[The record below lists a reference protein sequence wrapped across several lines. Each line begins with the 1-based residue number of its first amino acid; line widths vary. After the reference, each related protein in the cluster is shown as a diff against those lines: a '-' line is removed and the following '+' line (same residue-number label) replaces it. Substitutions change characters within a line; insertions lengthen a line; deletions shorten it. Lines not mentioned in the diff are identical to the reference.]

1 MKFAAVVFLLTMTA
15 TGATLPEPGVS
26 EALAKERAASIS
38 KLRYA
43 LSFNIPEHRSDPVT
57 GAVTIRF
64 DLKSPGQVVLDFE
77 QPREYVTS
85 LKVNDADT
93 AVVLVNGHIVIPESA
108 TRAGENIVAVGFRAG
123 DQALNRSDD
132 FLYTL
137 FVPARARLTFP
148 CFDQPDLKGRYTIS
162 LGMITGW
169 HGVSNASRS
178 AYLITGGWS
187 RERFAETEPLPTYLV
202 AFAAGRFEAETA
214 ERGGRT
220 FTMYHRETDAAKVA
234 RNRDALFDLH
244 AKSLAWLEDYTGIKY
259 PWGKFDFVLIPSFQF
274 GGMEHPGAI
283 FYNASSMMLDESAT
297 QNQLLNRASTIAHET
312 SHMWFG
318 DLVTMRWFNDVWM
331 KEVMA
336 NFMAAKIVN
345 PSFPEVNHELRFLFA
360 YYPPAY
366 EVDRTAGANPIRQ
379 QLANLDEA
387 GSLYG
392 NIIYDKAPV
401 VMRQLERMLGE
412 REFRDGLREYLKQ
425 FAFSNATW
433 LDLIKI
439 LDDRTPEDLAAWSH
453 VWVEQRG
460 RPEIAMA
467 IKTDSRGNVARLNL
481 TQHDPLKRGLLWPQ
495 QLEVTFGYLNGVRQH
510 DVQLKGASADIPFAK
525 GLPRPL
531 FILPTGEGLGY
542 GGFTLDPESRRY
554 FLDHLEDIHD
564 DLTRAGALVVLW
576 DEVLNARI
584 SPGEFL
590 AFATRVL
597 PRERN
602 EQNLQYLLGAMAD
615 AYWRFLPQEQRLARV
630 PALEALLR
638 EGIARASTTSQKS
651 AWFSAFRSVVQTKA
665 GVEWL
670 GRLWSREEKIEGLPL
685 VEQDEIALAAAL
697 AVREAPGWQK
707 ILTAQLARTENPDRK
722 ARFEFVMPA
731 LSADPKVRQVSFERL
746 RDVNNRRR
754 EPWVLESLTYLHHAL
769 RARESEHFIRE
780 SLDLLPEI
788 QRTGDIFFPK
798 RWVDATLDGHRSPE
812 AARMVQQFLDQSPKL
827 PERLRWVVLSS
838 SDELFRASKLR

>member
-1 MKFAAVVFLLTMTA
+1 MTA

-43 LSFNIPEHRSDPVT
+43 LSFNIPEHRSDAVT
-57 GAVTIRF
+57 GAVTISF
-64 DLKSPGQVVLDFE
+64 DLKTAGQVVLDFE
-77 QPREYVTS
+77 QPREYVTT

-93 AVVLVNGHIVIPESA
+93 AVALVNGHIVIPESA
-108 TRAGENIVAVGFRAG
+108 TKAGENRFAVGFRAG

-148 CFDQPDLKGRYTIS
+148 CFDQPDLKGRYTLS
-162 LGMITGW
+162 LVMLTGW
-169 HGVSNASRS
+169 QGVSNGSLSMYSTMGRIS
-178 AYLITGGWS
+178 AAM
-187 RERFAETEPLPTYLV
+187 FAETEPLPTYLV
-202 AFAAGRFEAETA
+202 AFAAGKFEVETA
-214 ERGGRT
+214 ERGGRR

-312 SHMWFG
+312 AHIWFG

-412 REFRDGLREYLKQ
+412 KEFRDGLREYLKQ

-439 LDDRTPEDLAAWSH
+439 LDDRTPEDLATWSH

-460 RPEIAMA
+460 RPEIATA
-467 IKTDSRGNVARLNL
+467 IKTDSHGNVVRLTL
-481 TQHDPLKRGLLWPQ
+481 SQRDPLKRGVVWPQ

-510 DVQLKGASADIPFAK
+510 EVELKGASADIPFAT

-554 FLDHLEDIHD
+554 LLDHLEDIHD
-564 DLTRAGALVVLW
+564 DLTRASALVVLW

-584 SPGEFL
+584 SPSEFL

-597 PRERN
+597 PLESN

-615 AYWRFLPQEQRLARV
+615 AYWRFLPQEQRLARI
-630 PALEALLR
+630 PALETLLR
-638 EGIARASTTSQKS
+638 EGIARASTTSQKA
-651 AWFSAFRSVVQTKA
+651 AWFSAFRNVVQTKA

-670 GRLWSREEKIEGLPL
+670 ARLWSREEKIEGLPL
-685 VEQDEIALAAAL
+685 VEQDEIALAGAL
-697 AVREAPGWQK
+697 AVREVPGWQK
-707 ILTAQLARTENPDRK
+707 ILTAQLDRTQNPDRK

-731 LSADPKVRQVSFERL
+731 LSADPKVRQASFERL

-754 EPWVLESLTYLHHAL
+754 EPWVLESLTYLHHPL
-769 RARESEHFIRE
+769 RAHESEHFIRE

-838 SDELFRASKLR
+838 ADELFRASRSGK

>member
-1 MKFAAVVFLLTMTA
+1 MTA
-15 TGATLPEPGVS
+15 LGTTLPEPGVS
-26 EALAKERAASIS
+26 EALAKARVASIS
-38 KLRYA
+38 KLRYN
-43 LSFNIPEHRSDPVT
+43 LSFSIPEHRSDPVT

-64 DLKSPGQVVLDFE
+64 DLKTPAQVVLDFD
-77 QPREYVTS
+77 QPRDYVHS

-93 AVVLVNGHIVIPESA
+93 AVSLVSGHIVVPEQA
-108 TRAGENIVAVGFRAG
+108 TKAGENTIAVGFRSG

-137 FVPARARLTFP
+137 FVPARARLAFP
-148 CFDQPDLKGRYTIS
+148 CFDQPDLKGRYTLS
-162 LGMITGW
+162 LSMITGW
-169 HGVSNASRS
+169 HAVSNGARL
-178 AYLITGGWS
+178 AYWIYGGLS
-187 RERFAETEPLPTYLV
+187 RETFAETEPLPTYLV
-202 AFAAGRFEAETA
+202 AFAAGKFEVETA

-220 FTMYHRETDAAKVA
+220 FNMYHRETDRAKVA

-312 SHMWFG
+312 AHMWFG

-336 NFMAAKIVN
+336 NFIAAKIVN
-345 PSFPEVNHELRFLFA
+345 PSFPQVNHELRFLFA

-366 EVDRTAGANPIRQ
+366 EIDRTAGANPIRQ

-412 REFRDGLREYLKQ
+412 QRFRDGLREYLKQ
-425 FAFSNATW
+425 FAFSNASW

-460 RPEIAMA
+460 RPEIATT
-467 IKTDSRGNVARLNL
+467 IKTDSKGIITNVTL
-481 TQHDPLKRGLLWPQ
+481 TQHDPMKRGLLWPQ
-495 QLEVTFGYLNGVRQH
+495 QLEVAFGYAGGVRSK
-510 DVQLKGASADIPFAK
+510 DTELKSVSTSVPFLI

-531 FILPTGEGLGY
+531 FVLPNGRGLGY
-542 GGFTLDPESRRY
+542 GGFTLDSVSRRY
-554 FLDHLEDIHD
+554 LLNHLEDIPD
-564 DLTRAGALVVLW
+564 DLTRASALVVLW
-576 DEVLNARI
+576 DEVLNTRI
-584 SPGEFL
+584 APAEFMS
-590 AFATRVL
+590 FAVRVL
-597 PRERN
+597 LKETN
-602 EQNLQYLLGAMAD
+602 EQNLQYLLGAMAE
-615 AYWRFLPQEQRLARV
+615 AYWRFLPQEQRLARI
-630 PALEALLR
+630 PGLEALLR

-651 AWFSAFRSVVQTKA
+651 AWFWAFRSVVQTKA

-670 GRLWSREEKIEGLPL
+670 SRLWSREEKIDGLPL
-685 VEQDEIALAAAL
+685 VEADEIALAGAL
-697 AVREAPGWQK
+697 AVREVPGWEEILATQK
-707 ILTAQLARTENPDRK
+707 ERTQNPDRK

-731 LSADPKVRQVSFERL
+731 LSADPKVRQQSFERL

-754 EPWVLESLTYLHHAL
+754 EPWVLESLSYLHHPL
-769 RARESEHFIRE
+769 RAEQSERFIRE

-798 RWVDATLDGHRSPE
+798 RWVDATLDGHRSRE
-812 AARMVQQFLDQSPKL
+812 AARIVQQFLDQSPKL
-827 PERLRWVVLSS
+827 PERLRWVVLASA
-838 SDELFRASKLR
+838 DELFRASKVQR

>member
-1 MKFAAVVFLLTMTA
+1 MTA
-15 TGATLPEPGVS
+15 TGAPLPEPGVS

-38 KLRYA
+38 KLRYF
-43 LSFNIPEHRSDPVT
+43 LSFNIPEHRADAVT

-64 DLKSPGQVVLDFE
+64 EMKTAGQVVLDFE

-85 LKVNDADT
+85 LKVNDAD
-93 AVVLVNGHIVIPESA
+93 APVVLVNGHIVIPEQAS
-108 TRAGENIVAVGFRAG
+108 RAGENIVAVSFRAG

-148 CFDQPDLKGRYTIS
+148 CFDQPDLKGRYTLS
-162 LGMITGW
+162 LVMITGW
-169 HGVSNASRS
+169 QGVSNGSLSIYSTMGRISEA
-178 AYLITGGWS
+178 T
-187 RERFAETEPLPTYLV
+187 FAETEPLPTYLV
-202 AFAAGRFEAETA
+202 AFAAGKFQRETA
-214 ERGGRT
+214 ERGGLT

-297 QNQLLNRASTIAHET
+297 QNQFLNRASTIAHET
-312 SHMWFG
+312 AHMWFG

-345 PSFPEVNHELRFLFA
+345 PSFPQVNHELRFLFA

-401 VMRQLERMLGE
+401 IMRQLERMLGE
-412 REFRDGLREYLKQ
+412 REFRGGLREYLKQ

-460 RPEIAMA
+460 RPEIAA
-467 IKTDSRGNVARLNL
+467 TIKIDSHGNVARLHL
-481 TQHDPLKRGLLWPQ
+481 GQHDPLKRGLLWPQ
-495 QLEVTFGYLNGVRQH
+495 QLEVTFGYPNGLKQN
-510 DVQLKGASADIPFAK
+510 DVELKGASTDIPSAI
-525 GLPRPL
+525 GLPHPL
-531 FILPTGEGLGY
+531 FVLPTGEGLGY
-542 GGFTLDPESRRY
+542 GGFTLDVGSRRY

-564 DLTRAGALVVLW
+564 DLTRGSALVVLW
-576 DEVLNARI
+576 DEVLSAHI
-584 SPGEFL
+584 SPSEFL
-590 AFATRVL
+590 TFATRVL
-597 PRERN
+597 PLESN
-602 EQNLQYLLGAMAD
+602 EQNLQYLLGALAD

-630 PALEALLR
+630 PALESLLR
-638 EGIARASTTSQKS
+638 EGIARASTTSQKA
-651 AWFSAFRSVVQTKA
+651 AWFSAFGSIAQTKA

-670 GRLWSREEKIEGLPL
+670 AHLWSREEKIEGLPF
-685 VEQDEIALAAAL
+685 VEQDEIALAGAL
-697 AVREAPGWQK
+697 AVREAPGWEK
-707 ILTAQLARTENPDRK
+707 ILTAQFERTQNPDRK

-731 LSADPKVRQVSFERL
+731 LSADPKVRQASFERL

-754 EPWVLESLTYLHHAL
+754 EPWVLESLSYLHHPL

-798 RWVDATLDGHRSPE
+798 RWVDATLDGHRSLE
-812 AARMVQQFLDQSPKL
+812 AARMVQQFLEQSPKL
-827 PERLRWVVLSS
+827 PERLRWVVLASA
-838 SDELFRASKLR
+838 DELFRAAKMR

>member
-15 TGATLPEPGVS
+15 TGATLPEPGVP

-38 KLRYA
+38 KLRYS
-43 LSFNIPEHRSDPVT
+43 LSFNIPEHRSDAVT
-57 GAVTIRF
+57 GVVTIRF
-64 DLKSPGQVVLDFE
+64 DLKTAGQVVLDFE

-93 AVVLVNGHIVIPESA
+93 AVVLVNGHIVIPERA
-108 TRAGENIVAVGFRAG
+108 TKPGENIVAVSFRAG

-148 CFDQPDLKGRYTIS
+148 CFDQPDLKGRYTLS
-162 LGMITGW
+162 LLMITGW
-169 HGVSNASRS
+169 QGVSNGSLSGYSTMGRIS
-178 AYLITGGWS
+178 AAT
-187 RERFAETEPLPTYLV
+187 FAETEPLPTYLV
-202 AFAAGRFEAETA
+202 AFAAGKFQTETA

-244 AKSLAWLEDYTGIKY
+244 AKSLAWLEDYTGIKV
-259 PWGKFDFVLIPSFQF
+259 PMGKFDFVLIPSFQF

-312 SHMWFG
+312 AHMWFG

-412 REFRDGLREYLKQ
+412 KEFRDGLRDYLKQ

-460 RPEIAMA
+460 RPEISTT
-467 IKTDSRGNVARLNL
+467 IKADSKGIITHVTL
-481 TQHDPLKRGLLWPQ
+481 TQHDPTKRGLLWPQ
-495 QLEVTFGYLNGVRQH
+495 QLEVAFGYPAGVRSI
-510 DVQLKGASADIPFAK
+510 DTELKSASAGVPFFI
-525 GLPRPL
+525 GLSRPL
-531 FILPTGEGLGY
+531 FVLPNGQGLGY
-542 GGFTLDPESRRY
+542 GGFTLDPVSRRY

-564 DLTRAGALVVLW
+564 DLTRASALVALW
-576 DEVLNARI
+576 DEVLNARV
-584 SPGEFL
+584 SPSEFL
-590 AFATRVL
+590 AFATRAL
-597 PRERN
+597 PLESN
-602 EQNLQYLLGAMAD
+602 EQNLQYLLGTVDD
-615 AYWRFLPQEQRLARV
+615 AYWRFLPQQQRLARI
-630 PALEALLR
+630 PLLEALLR
-638 EGIARASTTSQKS
+638 EGIARASTTSQKA

-670 GRLWSREEKIEGLPL
+670 ARLWSREEKIEGLPL
-685 VEQDEIALAAAL
+685 VEQDEIALAGAL
-697 AVREAPGWQK
+697 AVREAPGWEK
-707 ILTAQLARTENPDRK
+707 ILTAQLDRTQNPDRK

-731 LSADPKVRQVSFERL
+731 LSADPKVRQASFERL

-754 EPWVLESLTYLHHAL
+754 EPWVLESLTYLHHPL
-769 RARESEHFIRE
+769 RASESEHFIRE

-827 PERLRWVVLSS
+827 QERLRWVVLSS
-838 SDELFRASKLR
+838 ADELFRASKLR